1 MEQKEL
7 TAQQR
12 AKKKYYDKIKNNPE
26 FNTFWKTKLPYHKAN
41 EAYLAYLT
49 STGLKAMGL
58 DTDQYKNRLF

>member
-26 FNTFWKTKLPYHKAN
+26 FKGKIHDLIQSKLN
-41 EAYLAYLT
+41 NLIE
-49 STGLKAMGL
+49 
-58 DTDQYKNRLF
+58 DNQKNDINDIKNKIIYMKNFLQ